1 MTDRMSEKHPIRWR
15 LFFEGQGELA
25 SGRCLEMSS
34 HQNRKKSL
42 EADVGGV
49 PCTDDI
55 PVGPSC
61 TDDIAVSPSRSRPIH
76 TYHAFGCR
84 SGLTCSPVM
93 TQVFGQSG
101 RRREE
106 K

>member
-15 LFFEGQGELA
+15 LFFEGQGEPA
-25 SGRCLEMSS
+25 AGRCLEMSS

-49 PCTDDI
+49 P
-55 PVGPSC
+55 C